1 MGRMDKEQAELKTF
15 NNYTIIM
22 ANNVAHFD
30 LIQQAALGFQAFQ
43 NLENLIS
50 NIVKENLHIS
60 CLVSF

>member
-22 ANNVAHFD
+22 ANNVAYLE
-30 LIQQAALGFQAFQ
+30 LIEQAALDFQAFQ